1 MAERQAAARRRRQR
15 RALIGSAAALVLV
28 VGGVFWAV
36 TALTGDEGERTEST
50 AFGPS
55 AGPSAGSSA
64 PAECEW
70 REGAHA
76 WAGDV
81 GTPPPGEPPAG
92 AQGMTVTANP

>member
-28 VGGVFWAV
+28 VAGVFWAV

-55 AGPSAGSSA
+55 TGPSASPSA

-70 REGAHA
+70 RE
-76 WAGDV
+76 
-81 GTPPPGEPPAG
+81 ES
-92 AQGMTVTANP
+92 NE